1 MRILLITTLYPG
13 YVSQSNIQATHAVH
27 NFAKEWVKEN
37 ELKVIRLWPYYPNIF
52 RCLKKTKTMNK
63 LAYEESFILDNVNIY
78 RVPIPKIPKVRYRN
92 KDIRLVA
99 KKIIKTIINKENP
112 DIIICDMLNP
122 SIYIGELV
130 AKACHSVL
138 LASLHNSD
146 IVYLS
151 KKKNYKRFINTDQ
164 NVDKIV
170 FRSKKIKENF
180 LKVYDGN
187 KNEKDYYKILF
198 GINKTDIINSNK
210 LERKI
215 ANANK
220 IIMIACSLK
229 KIKKV
234 DVLINAFAR
243 IKDKKGYILKII
255 GDGPERVRLEKQVKA
270 LGSEDY
276 IYFEGEK
283 TRDETLALMEE
294 ADIFAMVSSPETFGL
309 VYVEAMAKGCI
320 TIGSK
325 GEGIDGVIIDGE
337 NGFLCIPDDIE
348 NLKVTL
354 EKAIM
359 LNIKDKKRII
369 YSAIDTASV
378 LNHEDLAAKFL
389 ERIKNDMD

>member
-13 YVSQSNIQATHAVH
+13 YVNQSNIQATHAVH
-27 NFAKEWVKEN
+27 NFAKEWVKKN

-52 RCLKKTKTMNK
+52 KCLKKTKIMNQF
-63 LAYEESFILDNVNIY
+63 AYEESFILDNVNIY
-78 RVPIPKIPKVRYRN
+78 RVPIPKIPKISYRN
-92 KDIRLVA
+92 KDIRLVS
-99 KKIIKTIINKENP
+99 KKIIKTINNEGNP

-130 AKACHSVL
+130 ARACHSVL

-151 KKKNYKRFINTDQ
+151 KNKNYKRFINTDQ

-180 LKVYDGN
+180 LKLYGGN

-215 ANANK
+215 ANPNK
-220 IIMIACSLK
+220 IIIIASSLK
-229 KIKKV
+229 KLKKV
-234 DVLINAFAR
+234 DVLINAFVR

-255 GDGPERVRLEKQVKA
+255 GDGPERIRLEKQVKA

-325 GEGIDGVIIDGE
+325 GEGIDGVIIDDE
-337 NGFLCIPDDIE
+337 NGFLCVPDDVE
-348 NLKVTL
+348 NLKVNL
-354 EKAIM
+354 EKAIT

-369 YSAIDTASV
+369 YNAIDTASA

-389 ERIKNDMD
+389 ERIKKYG